1 MRMIMII
8 IYIIGGLL
16 CLFLTIYIL
25 DYREKMSSK
34 IKQIKEQK
42 NEIQELNNQ
51 LDDLQCQLDLMDEPI
66 QKLHYVSEQILFY
79 MKK

>member
-1 MRMIMII
+1 MIV
-8 IYIIGGLL
+8 IYIIGGLF

-25 DYREKMSSK
+25 DYREKMASK

-42 NEIQELNNQ
+42 KEIQELNNQ
-51 LDDLQCQLDLMDEPI
+51 LDDLQGQLDLMEEPI
-66 QKLHYVSEQILFY
+66 QKLHDVSEGILSY

>member
-1 MRMIMII
+1 MII

-16 CLFLTIYIL
+16 CLFLAIYIL
-25 DYREKMSSK
+25 DYREKMASK

-51 LDDLQCQLDLMDEPI
+51 LDDLQCHLELMEEPI
-66 QKLHYVSEQILFY
+66 EKLHYVN
-79 MKK
+79 K

>member
-1 MRMIMII
+1 MA
-8 IYIIGGLL
+8 
-16 CLFLTIYIL
+16 
-25 DYREKMSSK
+25 SK

-51 LDDLQCQLDLMDEPI
+51 LDDLQCQLDLMEEPI
-66 QKLHYVSEQILFY
+66 QKLHDVSEQILFY

>member
-1 MRMIMII
+1 MII

-51 LDDLQCQLDLMDEPI
+51 LDDLQCQLD
-66 QKLHYVSEQILFY
+66 
-79 MKK
+79 

>member
-1 MRMIMII
+1 MII

-34 IKQIKEQK
+34 INQINEQK
-42 NEIQELNNQ
+42 NEIQEINNQ
-51 LDDLQCQLDLMDEPI
+51 WDDLQCQLDLMDEPI
-66 QKLHYVSEQILFY
+66 QKLHYISEQILFY